1 MELFYTEN
9 ARTWVVGRCK
19 VNIEPL
25 MVFGCYEVYSLPQTS
40 SDYIVH
46 KW

>member
-25 MVFGCYEVYSLPQTS
+25 MVFGCYEAYSLPQTS
-40 SDYIVH
+40 GDYIVH